1 MGVPVREILRAI
13 YGAGLIDS
21 SMDTQQRIDLVF
33 EADRAFIQLMRQ
45 IDHLFSACSFFFSR
59 HLHDETPS
67 SVLVR
72 VQLEDVVKELGHL
85 PRALAEVV
93 RRWKS
98 GEERLFSREGVE
110 LFVLNELWANIG
122 ALIYFFASH
131 EIDLEPFDM
140 AEAQTDWT
148 MLRRCNQLLP

>member
-1 MGVPVREILRAI
+1 
-13 YGAGLIDS
+13 
-21 SMDTQQRIDLVF
+21 MDTKQQASIIH
-33 EADRAFIQLMRQ
+33 EADRAFLQLMQ
-45 IDHLFSACSFFFSR
+45 QVDHLFGACSFFFAR
-59 HLHDETPS
+59 HLHDETPG

-72 VQLEDVVKELGHL
+72 VQLEDVVRELGAL

-110 LFVLNELWANIG
+110 IYVLNELWANIG

-131 EIDLEPFDM
+131 EIDLAPFDL
-140 AEAQTDWT
+140 AEAQADWT